1 VSSGFAFNL
10 ALDVRWAHDLVAKP
24 LTLWWIMRYGPSGIS
39 KPQQKTGRTF
49 VIYVVATLTVKPE
62 TRAEFIAA
70 ATACI
75 KETRKEA
82 GNIAYDL
89 HESVTDP
96 AKMVFVEQWEN
107 AEALVPHRSAE
118 HMKTFGRVAV
128 KCMSAPPRIEVITPE
143 KVDVR

>member
-1 VSSGFAFNL
+1 
-10 ALDVRWAHDLVAKP
+10 
-24 LTLWWIMRYGPSGIS
+24 M
-39 KPQQKTGRTF
+39 
-49 VIYVVATLTVKPE
+49 IYVVATLTVKPE
-62 TRAEFIAA
+62 ARAEFIAA

-75 KETRKEA
+75 KETRKEV

-96 AKMVFVEQWEN
+96 TRMVFVEQWEN

-118 HMKTFGRVAV
+118 HMKTFGSIAV
-128 KCMSAPPRIEVITPE
+128 RCMSAPPKIEIITPE